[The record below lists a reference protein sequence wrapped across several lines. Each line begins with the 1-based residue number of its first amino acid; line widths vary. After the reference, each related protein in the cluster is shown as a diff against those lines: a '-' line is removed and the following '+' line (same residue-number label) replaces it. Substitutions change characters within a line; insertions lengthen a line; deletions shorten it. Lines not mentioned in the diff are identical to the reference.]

1 MKYAR
6 QCSVT
11 GEGMNAGWVG
21 YDGDIYIKHQCD
33 VIAWIKNEEK
43 CEGGVL
49 HESENAK
56 RVQMYENYTDNQWL
70 DFAYNMDMVYWT
82 EWEDEDEY
90 DFEDGLPP
98 LHDEKELTQ
107 LVQTMKQ
114 EIAEMKS
121 QIAKLKA
128 K

>member
-21 YDGDIYIKHQCD
+21 YDGDIYFKNQCD

-56 RVQMYENYTDNQWL
+56 RVTMYENYTDSQWL

-82 EWEDEDEY
+82 EWTDEDEY

-98 LHDEKELTQ
+98 LHDEKELTE
-107 LVQTMKQ
+107 LVETMKR

-121 QIAKLKA
+121 QIAELKS